1 MSNVA
6 GPAIR
11 QGVGAFR
18 PVVPLSIGTVLRDT
32 LSCPYTWLVSILR
45 ISSRHLIDGTG
56 ASAKRDWALL
66 VEDGVIVAVGPDA
79 SVPRPEHA
87 RVLDYPDGTALPGL
101 IDDHVHLVIPRT
113 SGSMLDAMQA
123 LDDDQL
129 VVLGAASAER
139 FLRAGVTTVFDCG
152 ARGQTAFRIRDAV
165 NRGLVLGPRT
175 LVSGRPITP
184 TGGHTWWWGGEADGV
199 EGVRAA
205 VIHLLDE
212 EGADGIKMM
221 ATGGYMTSTTTPSQA
236 AYAPEVFAVAADEAH
251 RRGRYITAH
260 AHGVAG
266 MRAASEAGI
275 DCLQHASMIGADGTW
290 RFDEQ
295 LARDMAARGTRASM
309 TMAQGI
315 RVEREK
321 GTHVDWRTARPG
333 DPLSIA
339 SWMADARQ
347 LHDAGVE
354 LVVGTDMTSIV
365 DTDHGEETILEIEAF
380 VEIGYTP
387 LEAIRAATSLA
398 ATNLRVDGVTGRLA
412 AGLAADVLIVDG
424 APHRDIHDLRNGRL
438 VLRAGRPVLPTPLAP
453 PPIRLPVLPA

>member
-1 MSNVA
+1 MN
-6 GPAIR
+6 
-11 QGVGAFR
+11 
-18 PVVPLSIGTVLRDT
+18 T
-32 LSCPYTWLVSILR
+32 LR
-45 ISSRHLIDGTG
+45 ISTGHLIDGDGT
-56 ASAKRDWALL
+56 AAHRDWALL
-66 VEDGVIVAVGPDA
+66 VEDGEIVAIGPNA
-79 SVPRPEHA
+79 TLPRPEHA
-87 RVLDYPDGTALPGL
+87 RTYDFPNGTALPGL
-101 IDDHVHLVIPRT
+101 IDAHVHLVIPRT
-113 SGSMLDAMQA
+113 TGSPLDEMLA
-123 LDDDQL
+123 LDDEQL
-129 VVLGAASAER
+129 VVMGAASAER
-139 FLRAGVTTVFDCG
+139 FLRAGVTTIFDCG
-152 ARGQTAFRIRDAV
+152 ARGDTAFRIRDAV

-175 LVSGRPITP
+175 LVSGRPITR
-184 TGGHTWWWGGEADGV
+184 TRGHCWWWGGEADGV

-221 ATGGYMTSTTTPSQA
+221 ATGGYMTTTTTPAEA
-236 AYAPEVFAVAADEAH
+236 AYPPEVFAVAVEEAH
-251 RRGRYITAH
+251 KRGRYITAH

-266 MRAASEAGI
+266 MRSASEAGI

-295 LARDMAARGTRASM
+295 LAHEMAARGTRAAM

-321 GTHVDWRTARPG
+321 GATIDWRTARPG
-333 DPLSIA
+333 DRLSIA

-354 LVVGTDMTSIV
+354 LVIGTDMTGII

-387 LEAIRAATSLA
+387 LQAIRAATSLA
-398 ATNLRVDGVTGRLA
+398 ATNLRLGGVTGRLA
-412 AGLAADVLIVDG
+412 TGLAADVLVVDG
-424 APHRDIHDLRNGRL
+424 EPHRDIHDLRNGRL

-453 PPIRLPVLPA
+453 PPLRLPVSPA